1 MLTGIGP
8 NRRVSSSRTRHF
20 DRFRAHAPPGT
31 LATKGG
37 KMRRP
42 VRSIAISLPL
52 ALIATLASTAPARA
66 ALSSWI
72 IGKYPLQ
79 AAAAQTSAASTHKWA
94 LLIGIN
100 DYASPTVDNIGARQ
114 DAEGLR
120 TTLVNLGWRTDHVIL
135 IRDRDA
141 TAQHII
147 DGIRWLSYKTK
158 SNSIVVFHYSGHEN
172 HTRTLADGDNETM
185 DVELWAADNH
195 YILDGTLG
203 REMNRVA
210 AYHMWIDISTCR
222 AAGFS
227 DYGMV
232 KAGRILTF
240 SSPQSELSYEDPY
253 SHHSVF
259 TWWEVNLGIYG
270 KRADA
275 NHDGKVTVEEA
286 FWWSRPYVS
295 AYTRGLQQPYV
306 IDRVSGSMY
315 LN

>member
-1 MLTGIGP
+1 
-8 NRRVSSSRTRHF
+8 
-20 DRFRAHAPPGT
+20 
-31 LATKGG
+31 
-37 KMRRP
+37 MRRP

-79 AAAAQTSAASTHKWA
+79 AAATQTSAASTHKWA

-114 DAEGLR
+114 HAERLR
-120 TTLVNLGWRTDHVIL
+120 TTLVTRGCRTD
-135 IRDRDA
+135 
-141 TAQHII
+141 
-147 DGIRWLSYKTK
+147 
-158 SNSIVVFHYSGHEN
+158 
-172 HTRTLADGDNETM
+172 
-185 DVELWAADNH
+185 
-195 YILDGTLG
+195 
-203 REMNRVA
+203 
-210 AYHMWIDISTCR
+210 C
-222 AAGFS
+222 
-227 DYGMV
+227 GMV

>member
-1 MLTGIGP
+1 
-8 NRRVSSSRTRHF
+8 
-20 DRFRAHAPPGT
+20 
-31 LATKGG
+31 
-37 KMRRP
+37 
-42 VRSIAISLPL
+42 
-52 ALIATLASTAPARA
+52 
-66 ALSSWI
+66 
-72 IGKYPLQ
+72 
-79 AAAAQTSAASTHKWA
+79 
-94 LLIGIN
+94 
-100 DYASPTVDNIGARQ
+100 
-114 DAEGLR
+114 
-120 TTLVNLGWRTDHVIL
+120 
-135 IRDRDA
+135 
-141 TAQHII
+141 
-147 DGIRWLSYKTK
+147 
-158 SNSIVVFHYSGHEN
+158 
-172 HTRTLADGDNETM
+172 
-185 DVELWAADNH
+185 
-195 YILDGTLG
+195 
-203 REMNRVA
+203 MNRVA

-275 NHDGKVTVEEA
+275 NHDGKVTIEEA